1 MLLTEGVAELD
12 GLQGPY
18 YVHEVRNSAQ
28 VRVGKE
34 VLVDHT
40 DVCGHGIHHLPPGK
54 VRQQLVV
61 PGSLDLLTNNRKA
74 SLSGI
79 IFLK

>member
-1 MLLTEGVAELD
+1 MTVLLTEGVAELD
-12 GLQGPY
+12 GQQGPD

-34 VLVDHT
+34 VLGHT
-40 DVCGHGIHHLPPGK
+40 DVRGHMAIHHLPPGK

-61 PGSLDLLTNNRKA
+61 PGSLDLPTSYNRKA
-74 SLSGI
+74 
-79 IFLK
+79 